1 MPELPDI
8 AAYIHA
14 LAKRVGGGRLER
26 VRLRSPFFLRTVEPP
41 LAAVAGMRV
50 AGLERIGKRIV
61 FALDG
66 DLYLILHLM
75 IAGRLWWHD
84 LRSTPSPPL
93 AGEGGA
99 KPEKERKEIPGGG
112 RGLAALDFETGTL
125 IVTEA
130 GTKKRASLHVVK
142 GRAAL
147 AAHDPGG
154 VDPRNLDS
162 LSFARRLQAE
172 NHTIKRSLT
181 DPRILDGIG
190 NSYSDEILHRAR
202 LSPVL
207 QTQRMS
213 EAEMMRLHG
222 ATMAVLGE
230 WTERLVAEA
239 EREWPQKVTAFRAG
253 MAVHGRYG
261 KPCPVCGAPVQRI
274 RYADNETNYCARC
287 QTGGKLLA
295 DRSLSR
301 LLHKDWPKTLDE
313 LELLKPAK
321 KA

>member
-8 AAYIHA
+8 AAYIRA
-14 LAKRVGGGRLER
+14 LETRVAGARLER

-41 LAAVAGMRV
+41 IAAAAGARV
-50 AGLERIGKRIV
+50 AGVERLGKRIV
-61 FALDG
+61 FALEG
-66 DLYLILHLM
+66 DLFLVLHLM
-75 IAGRLWWHD
+75 IAGRLWWH
-84 LRSTPSPPL
+84 
-93 AGEGGA
+93 
-99 KPEKERKEIPGGG
+99 EKGKEVPGGG
-112 RGLAALDFETGTL
+112 RGLAAFDFDTGTL
-125 IVTEA
+125 VVTEA
-130 GTKKRASLHVVK
+130 GTKKRASLHLVR

-154 VDPRNLDS
+154 ADPRKLDTHA
-162 LSFARRLQAE
+162 FARVLQAE
-172 NHTIKRSLT
+172 NHTIKRALT

-190 NSYSDEILHRAR
+190 NAYSDEILHRAR
-202 LSPVL
+202 LSPVM

-213 EAEMMRLHG
+213 EAELMRLHG
-222 ATMAVLGE
+222 ATNAVLGE
-230 WTERLVAEA
+230 WIARLAAEA
-239 EREWPQKVTAFRAG
+239 EREWPQKVTAFREG

-313 LELLKPAK
+313 LEMLRPAAGGK
-321 KA
+321 SKASS